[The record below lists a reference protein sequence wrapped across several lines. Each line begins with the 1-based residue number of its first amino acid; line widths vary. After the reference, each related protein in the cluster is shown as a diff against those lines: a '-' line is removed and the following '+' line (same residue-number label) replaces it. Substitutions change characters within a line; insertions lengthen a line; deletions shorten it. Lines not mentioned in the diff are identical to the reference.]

1 MRLLLSAILGFGLSL
16 ATTQADWQA
25 GSAKTKITPEEN
37 IWMAGYAA
45 RSKPASGK
53 RTELYAKAL
62 VLDDGAGNRGA
73 IITLDVVGIDRK
85 FSRNLCDLLVEQH
98 KLKRDQVAICS
109 SHTHSGPVIGTNLGP
124 LHYWVLDEEQRT
136 RIDAYEKTLLEKI
149 VAVTGEA
156 ITNLSPARIQYGNG
170 KCTFAVNRRN
180 NKPYDKVPENRNVGA
195 LVGPVDHDVP
205 VLSVRD
211 SKGKLTAILFGYA
224 CHATVLSLNEWNGDY
239 PGYAQAVL
247 ERRYPGAH
255 ALFWAG
261 CGGDQNPIPR
271 RTVLLAEEYGAYL

>member
-1 MRLLLSAILGFGLSL
+1 
-16 ATTQADWQA
+16 
-25 GSAKTKITPEEN
+25 
-37 IWMAGYAA
+37 MAGYAA
-45 RSKPASGK
+45 RSEPATGK
-53 RTELYAKAL
+53 RTDLYAKAL
-62 VLDDGAGNRGA
+62 VLEDRAGNRGV
-73 IITLDVVGIDRK
+73 IITLDVVGTDRK
-85 FSRNLCDLLVEQH
+85 FSQNLCERLAADH
-98 KLKRDQVAICS
+98 KLKREQIAICS

-124 LHYWVLDEEQRT
+124 LHYWVLDDEQRA
-136 RIDAYEKTLLEKI
+136 RIDAYEKTLIEKV

-156 ITNLSPARIQYGNG
+156 ITSLSPARIQYGNG

-180 NKPYDKVPENRNVGA
+180 NKPYDKVPEKRAVGT

-211 SKGKLTAILFGYA
+211 LEGKLTAILFGYA

-239 PGYAQAVL
+239 PGYAQTIL

-271 RTVLLAEEYGAYL
+271 RTVLLAE